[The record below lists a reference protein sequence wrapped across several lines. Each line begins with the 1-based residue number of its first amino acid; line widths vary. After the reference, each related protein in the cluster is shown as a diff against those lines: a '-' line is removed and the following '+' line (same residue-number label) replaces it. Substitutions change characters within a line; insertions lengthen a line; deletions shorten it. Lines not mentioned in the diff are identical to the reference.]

1 MLKLLVWLGVL
12 GAAAYGVWYVAG
24 RPQYRLQ
31 MRGLREFAAAVLSL
45 VMLAAAVL
53 AAHWLGFFS
62 LPLVALAFMPFGVA
76 IRWLLTDTRASR
88 QRRDGDGGA
97 TSGGRWAGLAL
108 PLLVF
113 MAVALAVLGVYVGT
127 LVGPH

>member
-1 MLKLLVWLGVL
+1 MLKLLAWLGVTA
-12 GAAAYGVWYVAG
+12 AAAYGVWYVAG
-24 RPQYRLQ
+24 RPQYRLR

-53 AAHWLGFFS
+53 AAHRLGIFS

-88 QRRDGDGGA
+88 QRRDRDRGPN
-97 TSGGRWAGLAL
+97 SGGRWAGLAL
-108 PLLVF
+108 PLLVLA
-113 MAVALAVLGVYVGT
+113 AVALAVLGVYLAT
-127 LVGPH
+127 LIGPH